1 MPHSIM
7 DDAPT
12 DLFVTN
18 YDRAHKATYLR
29 LLDAVSLKAP
39 WHEIAQVHLAV
50 DAGSEPE
57 RARRRYDSHLARA
70 RWIASQGYWDLLR
83 EQ

>member
-1 MPHSIM
+1 MPHSIV

-18 YDRAHKATYLR
+18 YDRAHVATYLR
-29 LLDAVSLKAP
+29 LLDAVSVTP
-39 WHEIAQVHLAV
+39 WQEAARVLLAV
-50 DAGSEPE
+50 DADGEPE

-70 RWIASQGYWDLLR
+70 RWIASQGYWDLL
-83 EQ
+83 QKQ